1 MIQLKVTQAS
11 RAKFLAN
18 LKAYEKRAGKSRE
31 EATIGLAKASAKQL
45 ASKIPPYGVSARIG
59 KKFEESIKTQ
69 VWRAIKNAQ
78 IQGDAGGVRTA
89 HANRRNS
96 RGQVPR
102 QLNTAGK
109 YSMAPYDAGNV
120 AGHAQKKSNQAGLL
134 KSAWISAGNKLKGN
148 RISGV
153 AKWITRHPGTHGSG
167 KVASTLNGVVVYL
180 TNKLQYVTKA
190 QKQSEIQSA
199 LKTAYNGYSYFMKRE
214 IEKTHT
220 KTI

>member
-1 MIQLKVTQAS
+1 MIRLEITQAS
-11 RAKFLAN
+11 RARFLAN

-31 EATIGLAKASAKQL
+31 ETTIGLAKASAKQL
-45 ASKIPPYGVSARIG
+45 ASKIQPYGVSARIG

-78 IQGDAGGVRTA
+78 IKGDAGGVRTA

-102 QLNTAGK
+102 QLNTGGK
-109 YSMAPYDAGNV
+109 YAMAPYDAGEV
-120 AGHAQKKSNQAGLL
+120 ANHAAKKSAQAGLL

-153 AKWITRHPGTHGSG
+153 AKWITKHTVSHG
-167 KVASTLNGVVVYL
+167 ASKISNNLNGVSVYL
-180 TNKLQYVTKA
+180 TNRLDYIRKA
-190 QKQSEIQSA
+190 QKNSEIQSA

-214 IEKTHT
+214 IEKSHT
-220 KTI
+220 AKI

>member
-1 MIQLKVTQAS
+1 MIQLEVTQAS

-78 IQGDAGGVRTA
+78 IKGDAGGVRTA

-102 QLNTAGK
+102 QLNTAGQ
-109 YSMAPYDAGNV
+109 YSMAPYDAGDV
-120 AGHAQKKSNQAGLL
+120 ANHAERKANQAGLL
-134 KSAWISAGNKLKGN
+134 KSAWISAGNKLQGS
-148 RISGV
+148 RISGI
-153 AKWITRHPGTHGSG
+153 AKWITRHAETHGTSRL
-167 KVASTLNGVVVYL
+167 SSNLNGVVVYL
-180 TNKLQYVTKA
+180 TNRLDYIIKA
-190 QKQSEIQSA
+190 QKRSEIESA
-199 LKTAYNGYSYFMKRE
+199 LKVAYNGYGRFMKRK
-214 IEKTHT
+214 IEQSHT
-220 KTI
+220 GII